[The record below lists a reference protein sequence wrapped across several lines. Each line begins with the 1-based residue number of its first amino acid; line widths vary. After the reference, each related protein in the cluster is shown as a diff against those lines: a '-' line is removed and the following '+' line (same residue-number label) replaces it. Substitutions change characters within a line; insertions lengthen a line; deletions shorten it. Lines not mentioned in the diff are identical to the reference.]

1 MKAVKKIKPKP
12 DYKSSAVVRETAT
25 VEYGAVKEIGAFEAK
40 THLASILDKV
50 AHGQKFV
57 VTKHGKPVAQIV
69 PVEKKN
75 AIRNA
80 GEWRGRIW
88 IADDFDAP
96 LEDFKEYM
104 E

>member
-1 MKAVKKIKPKP
+1 MN
-12 DYKSSAVVRETAT
+12 
-25 VEYGAVKEIGAFEAK
+25 YGAAQKIGAFEAK

-50 AHGQKFV
+50 AHGQNFV

-69 PVEKKN
+69 PINSKTSVRE
-75 AIRNA
+75 A
-80 GEWRGRIW
+80 GQWRGRIW
-88 IADDFDAP
+88 MADDFDAP

>member
-1 MKAVKKIKPKP
+1 MKAVKKIKSKP

-25 VEYGAVKEIGAFEAK
+25 VEYGAAKEIGAFEAK

-69 PVEKKN
+69 PVESQKN
-75 AIRNA
+75 RPVP
-80 GEWRGRIW
+80 GLWRDRIW

>member
-1 MKAVKKIKPKP
+1 MKAARKKANSKIP
-12 DYKSSAVVRETAT
+12 AVVQETAT
-25 VEYGAVKEIGAFEAK
+25 AEYAAAQKIGAFAAK

-50 AHGQKFV
+50 AQGQKFV

-69 PVEKKN
+69 PVPTPSQRP
-75 AIRNA
+75 IP
-80 GEWRGRIW
+80 GLWRGRIW
-88 IADDFDAP
+88 MADDFDAP